1 MVNNLSTAVDNSSCL
16 QRKSLGQLFFSLIL
30 PILTHLFTKDIHY
43 LFTGIHRNIFFS
55 LIFISRYCVILLIYL
70 QDIELSPLLS
80 TPVDNFSPIIPL
92 YPHIFLY
99 NLYLS
104 PVLCIN
110 IIFSLLL
117 DFLLF
122 LQANFHKRLYNN
134 VV

>member
-16 QRKSLGQLFFSLIL
+16 QRNSLGQLFFFSLIL

-43 LFTGIHRNIFFS
+43 LFTGIHRNIFLS

-70 QDIELSPLLS
+70 QYLELSPLLS
-80 TPVDNFSPIIPL
+80 TPVDNFFSIIPL

-99 NLYLS
+99 NLYLF

-110 IIFSLLL
+110 IIFSYLWI
-117 DFLLF
+117 FYISSSKF
-122 LQANFHKRLYNN
+122 SQK

>member
-16 QRKSLGQLFFSLIL
+16 QRNSLGQLFFFANITNTCSFVHQRYSLL
-30 PILTHLFTKDIHY
+30 
-43 LFTGIHRNIFFS
+43 IHRKIFLS

-70 QDIELSPLLS
+70 QYLELSPLLS
-80 TPVDNFSPIIPL
+80 TPVDNFSSIIPL

-110 IIFSLLL
+110 IIFFLLL
-117 DFLLF
+117 DFLYF
-122 LQANFHKRLYNN
+122 FKQFFTKGCIIM
-134 VV
+134 

>member
-16 QRKSLGQLFFSLIL
+16 QRNSLGQLFFFANITNTYSFVHQRYSLL
-30 PILTHLFTKDIHY
+30 
-43 LFTGIHRNIFFS
+43 IHRNIFFS

>member
-16 QRKSLGQLFFSLIL
+16 QRNSLGQLFFSLIL

-43 LFTGIHRNIFFS
+43 LFTGIHRDIFFS

-70 QDIELSPLLS
+70 QYLELSPLLS
-80 TPVDNFSPIIPL
+80 TPVDNFSSLIPL
-92 YPHIFLY
+92 YPHISLH

-110 IIFSLLL
+110 IIFFLPL
-117 DFLLF
+117 DFLYF
-122 LQANFHKRLYNN
+122 FKHFFTKGCIIM
-134 VV
+134 

>member
-1 MVNNLSTAVDNSSCL
+1 MVNNLSTVVDNSSCL
-16 QRKSLGQLFFSLIL
+16 QRNSLGQLFFLLIL

-43 LFTGIHRNIFFS
+43 LFTGIHRDIFLS

-70 QDIELSPLLS
+70 QYLELSPLLS
-80 TPVDNFSPIIPL
+80 TPVDNFSSIIPL

-110 IIFSLLL
+110 IIFFLLL
-117 DFLLF
+117 DFLYLF
-122 LQANFHKRLYNN
+122 KQIFTKGCIIM
-134 VV
+134 

>member
-16 QRKSLGQLFFSLIL
+16 QRNSLGQLFFSLIL

-43 LFTGIHRNIFFS
+43 LFTGIHRNIFLS
-55 LIFISRYCVILLIYL
+55 LIFLSRYCVILLIYL
-70 QDIELSPLLS
+70 QYLALSPLLS
-80 TPVDNFSPIIPL
+80 TPVDNFFSIIPL

-110 IIFSLLL
+110 IIFFLPL
-117 DFLLF
+117 DFLYF
-122 LQANFHKRLYNN
+122 FKQIFTKGCIIM
-134 VV
+134 